1 MQKYAELSDED
12 LLILFQED
20 SEGVFKEIYNRY
32 WSQLYSAAYR
42 RVKLREVSQEIVQD
56 IFTSLWIHRDELHVK
71 TSLTGYLLT
80 AVKYRVLNH
89 FEKEMIRRNYRNL
102 ILNMP
107 DQNPN
112 LTEEAVFY
120 EDLNRRLDQEVAQ
133 FSPKCKEVFELSRKS
148 YKSNKEIAD
157 LMNISVKTVE
167 NHLTKALQILRIQFK
182 EVMILFIFSQL

>member
-89 FEKEMIRRNYRNL
+89 FEKEMVRRNYRNL
-102 ILNMP
+102 ILNMS

-120 EDLNRRLDQEVAQ
+120 EDLTRRLDQEVAQ

-182 EVMILFIFSQL
+182 EVMVLFIFSQL

>member
-89 FEKEMIRRNYRNL
+89 FEKEMVRRNYRNL

-120 EDLNRRLDQEVAQ
+120 EDLTRRLDQEVAQ

-182 EVMILFIFSQL
+182 EVMVLFIFSQL

>member
-120 EDLNRRLDQEVAQ
+120 EDLTRRLDQEVAQ

-182 EVMILFIFSQL
+182 EVMVLFIFSQL

>member
-32 WSQLYSAAYR
+32 WSQLYSATYR

-120 EDLNRRLDQEVAQ
+120 EDLTRRLDQEVAQ

-182 EVMILFIFSQL
+182 EVMVLFIFSQL

>member
-32 WSQLYSAAYR
+32 WSPLYSAAYR
-42 RVKLREVSQEIVQD
+42 RVKSREVSQEIVQD
-56 IFTSLWIHRDELHVK
+56 IFTSFWIHRDELHVK

-89 FEKEMIRRNYRNL
+89 FEKEMVRRNYRNL
-102 ILNMP
+102 IVNMP
-107 DQNPN
+107 DQSPN

-120 EDLNRRLDQEVAQ
+120 EDLNRQLDLEVAQ

>member
-120 EDLNRRLDQEVAQ
+120 EDLTRRLDQEVAQ

>member
-71 TSLTGYLLT
+71 TSLAGYLLT

-89 FEKEMIRRNYRNL
+89 FEKEMVRRNYRNL
-102 ILNMP
+102 ILNMS

-120 EDLNRRLDQEVAQ
+120 EDLTRRLDQEVAQ

>member
-20 SEGVFKEIYNRY
+20 CEGVFEEIYNRY
-32 WSQLYSAAYR
+32 WSPLYSAAYR
-42 RVKLREVSQEIVQD
+42 RVKSREISQEIVQD

-71 TSLTGYLLT
+71 TSLTAYLLT

-89 FEKEMIRRNYRNL
+89 FEKEMVRRNYINL
-102 ILNMP
+102 ILNLP

-120 EDLNRRLDQEVAQ
+120 EDLNRQLDLEVAQ

-182 EVMILFIFSQL
+182 EVMILFIFSQI

>member
-1 MQKYAELSDED
+1 MRKYAELSDED

-20 SEGVFKEIYNRY
+20 GEGVFKEIYNRY

-42 RVKLREVSQEIVQD
+42 RVKSREVSQEIVQD
-56 IFTSLWIHRDELHVK
+56 IFTSLWIHREELNVK

-89 FEKEMIRRNYRNL
+89 IEKEMVRRNYRAL
-102 ILNMP
+102 ILDMP
-107 DQNPN
+107 DQSPN
-112 LTEEAVFY
+112 FTEEAVFY
-120 EDLNRRLDQEVAQ
+120 DDLNSRLELEVSQ

-167 NHLTKALQILRIQFK
+167 NHLTKALQILRVQFK
-182 EVMILFIFSQL
+182 EVMILVIYSQL